1 MTAAR
6 ERESREEVLVLD
18 LPIKG
23 LLTETMQIRPS
34 SQKVFTYEWQDSNA
48 ALLHN
53 NSKCPLAS
61 PICSVSGLN
70 ALIGFMRSIV
80 AECGLG
86 L

>member
-53 NSKCPLAS
+53 INKCPLAS
-61 PICSVSGLN
+61 PICSV
-70 ALIGFMRSIV
+70 
-80 AECGLG
+80 
-86 L
+86 